1 MTAGRSIGPIV
12 IPPGRRPAACREVT
26 GEDRLRS
33 APKKGERLKSPCINI
48 CEFDADVCRG
58 CGRTRQEIRAR
69 KRADKAEQRLIL
81 AEADLRLLVL
91 QARGR
96 RKFR

>member
-1 MTAGRSIGPIV
+1 MESQQGRGF
-12 IPPGRRPAACREVT
+12 PAVSHSDFRFNV
-26 GEDRLRS
+26 
-33 APKKGERLKSPCINI
+33 

-58 CGRTRQEIRAR
+58 CGRTRQEIRAW

-81 AEADLRLLVL
+81 AEADLRLLAL

>member
-1 MTAGRSIGPIV
+1 MEARKLLINLLYRATSQSSEL
-12 IPPGRRPAACREVT
+12 PGWSHRET
-26 GEDRLRS
+26 
-33 APKKGERLKSPCINI
+33 KKGERLKSPCINI

-58 CGRTRQEIRAR
+58 CGRTRQEIRAW

-81 AEADLRLLVL
+81 AEADLRLLAL

>member
-1 MTAGRSIGPIV
+1 MTGA
-12 IPPGRRPAACREVT
+12 
-26 GEDRLRS
+26 DRLRS

-58 CGRTRQEIRAR
+58 CGRTRQEIRAW

-81 AEADLRLLVL
+81 AEADLRLLAL

>member
-1 MTAGRSIGPIV
+1 
-12 IPPGRRPAACREVT
+12 
-26 GEDRLRS
+26 
-33 APKKGERLKSPCINI
+33 
-48 CEFDADVCRG
+48 FDADVCRG
-58 CGRTRQEIRAR
+58 CGRTRQEIRDW

-81 AEADLRLLVL
+81 AEADLRLLAL

>member
-1 MTAGRSIGPIV
+1 MPTCAAAAGV
-12 IPPGRRPAACREVT
+12 
-26 GEDRLRS
+26 
-33 APKKGERLKSPCINI
+33 
-48 CEFDADVCRG
+48 
-58 CGRTRQEIRAR
+58 RQEIRAW

-81 AEADLRLLVL
+81 AEADLRLLAL

>member
-1 MTAGRSIGPIV
+1 M
-12 IPPGRRPAACREVT
+12 
-26 GEDRLRS
+26 
-33 APKKGERLKSPCINI
+33 KSPCINICEFDI

-58 CGRTRQEIRAR
+58 CGRTRQEIRAW

-81 AEADLRLLVL
+81 AEADLRLLAL